1 VGVGR
6 SDAVFEVELPKK
18 TITHLRYGK
27 AKRVHRRGTQDHLD
41 NFSPT
46 YATQKVKYSITGL
59 DPGQHTI
66 RIEVLRKKNSLSS
79 GYVVNVDGFYIL

>member
-6 SDAVFEVELPKK
+6 SDAVFEVELPKR

-27 AKRVHRRGTQDHLD
+27 ANVYIDGVLRTTWTTFRRLTQ
-41 NFSPT
+41 PK
-46 YATQKVKYSITGL
+46 KVKYSITGL

-66 RIEVLRKKNSLSS
+66 RNEVLRKKNSLST

>member
-27 AKRVHRRGTQDHLD
+27 ANVYIDGVLRTTWD